1 MNAQGTG
8 HWAKSGG
15 EQSRSDAGRRTGMP
29 RSGPLRRETWGQSPG
44 RVGTVGVGCL
54 PDWGGEGSSGGF
66 RRKSG
71 GGGGGGTAPTKSLA
85 RPSRTESMLI
95 RPSSSF
101 RGNHRL
107 DQKNT
112 TKKPGLLS
120 ISSAPKEWPGRAGLP
135 GFAAPPRRDRKRKKG
150 RTHGS
155 SGKGDP
161 ASSGVKRKKA
171 PYIDR
176 QGSHRIQTVASP
188 VALRSSVPRRPAPPP
203 FPVPAP
209 APTRRGTLKRAA
221 ACGCGPS
228 ASPAPRPDQGRLLP

>member
-1 MNAQGTG
+1 MLRGPAIGQK
-8 HWAKSGG
+8 AA
-15 EQSRSDAGRRTGMP
+15 ESRAAPTRGDAPGCPGAGRCDGRHG
-29 RSGPLRRETWGQSPG
+29 GQPPG
-44 RVGTVGVGCL
+44 RVGAVGVGCL
-54 PDWGGEGSSGGF
+54 PDWGGVTG
-66 RRKSG
+66 
-71 GGGGGGTAPTKSLA
+71 PTKSLA
-85 RPSRTESMLI
+85 RCSRTEHKLI

-107 DQKNT
+107 NQKNT

-176 QGSHRIQTVASP
+176 QGK
-188 VALRSSVPRRPAPPP
+188 PPYSNGG
-203 FPVPAP
+203 FPCCIAV
-209 APTRRGTLKRAA
+209 
-221 ACGCGPS
+221 
-228 ASPAPRPDQGRLLP
+228 